1 MIIYG
6 SSDLSQVFSWLGALY
21 GGQYI
26 LNENFG
32 FKIKQNENDF

>member
-6 SSDLSQVFSWLGALY
+6 SSDLSQVFSRLAALH

-26 LNENFG
+26 LNKNFE
-32 FKIKQNENDF
+32 FTIKKD